1 MALGANGILA
11 IHATPARTWQTAI
24 IPERKLI
31 MNDTLAHR
39 SFLDQLTNGLSAL
52 VVGAMKQAFGPG
64 VDRPVI
70 GPLSWADLV
79 TALGLVVLL
88 MVAHS
93 LAVAFV
99 HHKTKERN
107 TSESKDLMWR
117 QFIYALGRPFYSL
130 IWLGGVY
137 MAATILLGKLLP
149 SSEWAVVGQSLGKLV
164 DLGVFA
170 VLFWVFF
177 RLTRVLET
185 HLGAWAAKTGSKLD
199 VLFVPLLGKCLRVV
213 VPVMGIILGLPVL
226 SLPSEYAG
234 LLAKGT
240 SILLIVAVA
249 LIASQAVGLGQK
261 IVVMKFDIGVAD
273 NLHARRVHTQ
283 LQVISKTLYFL
294 IALFTAASILM
305 LFEEVR
311 RFGASILASAGVVGV
326 VLGFAAQKTISNL
339 FAGFQI
345 ALAQPIRLD
354 DVVIVEGE
362 WGRIEEITLTYVVIH
377 IWDDRRLIVPLSDF
391 IEKPFQ
397 NWTRVSA
404 QLLGSVLLWVDY
416 SLPLEETRNKV
427 RQIIEAS
434 PLWDRRFWNL
444 QVSDTSERTMQIRVL
459 CTAADS
465 SKAWDLRC
473 EVREKLI
480 GFIQTNHPLSLPRLR
495 ADWGPPK
502 GETSHQL
509 KPKSA
514 NGED

>member
-1 MALGANGILA
+1 
-11 IHATPARTWQTAI
+11 
-24 IPERKLI
+24 
-31 MNDTLAHR
+31 
-39 SFLDQLTNGLSAL
+39 
-52 VVGAMKQAFGPG
+52 
-64 VDRPVI
+64 
-70 GPLSWADLV
+70 
-79 TALGLVVLL
+79 
-88 MVAHS
+88 
-93 LAVAFV
+93 
-99 HHKTKERN
+99 
-107 TSESKDLMWR
+107 
-117 QFIYALGRPFYSL
+117 
-130 IWLGGVY
+130 
-137 MAATILLGKLLP
+137 
-149 SSEWAVVGQSLGKLV
+149 
-164 DLGVFA
+164 
-170 VLFWVFF
+170 
-177 RLTRVLET
+177 
-185 HLGAWAAKTGSKLD
+185 
-199 VLFVPLLGKCLRVV
+199 LFVPLLGKCLRVA
-213 VPVMGIILGLPVL
+213 VPVMGVILGLPVL
-226 SLPSEYAG
+226 ALPSEYAG

-249 LIASQAVGLGQK
+249 LISFEAVGLGEK
-261 IVVMKFDIGVAD
+261 VVVMKFDIGVAD
-273 NLHARRVHTQ
+273 NLQARRIQTQ

-294 IALFTAASILM
+294 IALFTVASILM

-311 RFGASILASAGVVGV
+311 HFGASILASAGVVGV
-326 VLGFAAQKTISNL
+326 IFGFAAQKTIANL

-362 WGRIEEITLTYVVIH
+362 WGRVEEITLTYVVIH

-416 SLPLEETRNKV
+416 SLPL

-480 GFIQTNHPLSLPRLR
+480 AFVQKNHPQSLPRLR
-495 ADWGPPK
+495 AEWDLPTLGGIP
-502 GETSHQL
+502 TAAHS
-509 KPKSA
+509 SSSSIT
-514 NGED
+514 